1 MKRATE
7 EKIKAIKRKYLQL
20 EDLIKAHK
28 KREDADPDLLAD
40 LKELAFRYQAEGFQ
54 RIPEE

>member
-7 EKIKAIKRKYLQL
+7 EKIRAIKRKYLQL

-28 KREDADPDLLAD
+28 KREDPDPELLAD
-40 LKELAFRYQAEGFQ
+40 LKDLALRYQAEGFQ
-54 RIPEE
+54 KIPED

>member
-20 EDLIKAHK
+20 QDLIKGHK
-28 KREDADPDLLAD
+28 KREDAAPELLAD
-40 LKELAFRYQAEGFQ
+40 LKDLALRYQAEGFQ
-54 RIPEE
+54 EIPEE